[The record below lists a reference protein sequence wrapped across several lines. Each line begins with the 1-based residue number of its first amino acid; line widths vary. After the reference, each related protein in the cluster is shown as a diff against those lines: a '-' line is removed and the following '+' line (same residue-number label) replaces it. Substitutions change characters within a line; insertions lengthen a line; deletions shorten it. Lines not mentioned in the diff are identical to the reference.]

1 MIVKVCLKNLI
12 SNRFVTTQERKRQK
26 SGLNKSILDV
36 GFGTLNKMITYKV
49 EAKGGLAL
57 FLPTR
62 KIKPSQ
68 RCPKC
73 GTVHKDWANLSC
85 L

>member
-1 MIVKVCLKNLI
+1 
-12 SNRFVTTQERKRQK
+12 
-26 SGLNKSILDV
+26 
-36 GFGTLNKMITYKV
+36 MITYKV